1 LNENFENLMQKGIEK
16 HIRLLKE
23 QYALDVSI
31 YDHSFLEKAFQSRM
45 NATFCQ
51 NLDSYFQYLGK
62 ISDEPFL
69 LLGQLSNSYS
79 EFFRNPL
86 TFSML
91 EQAILPRLFNLK
103 EKIHSPE
110 IRIWSAACA
119 SGQEAYSLAILLNDY
134 KEKNKTNIGYRILAT
149 DNSESEL
156 ETARKGIFDLKTLK
170 NTPIGFAENYF
181 SRTGDTFILNQAIRE
196 QLDFSCYDLL
206 SKDSSS
212 PPSGIYGDYD
222 LIMCCNVL
230 FYYEPAYQKII
241 LNKIHRSLKPGGF
254 FITGEAE
261 THLVNAY
268 GGFRPYAIPSAIFV
282 KS

>member
-1 LNENFENLMQKGIEK
+1 MIKEIEK
-16 HIRLLKE
+16 HIQLLKE

-31 YDHSFLEKAFQSRM
+31 YDHSYLEKAFQSRL
-45 NATFCQ
+45 NSTFCE
-51 NLDSYFQYLGK
+51 NLEFYFQYLGNT
-62 ISDEPFL
+62 SDEPSH

-86 TFSML
+86 TFSLL

-103 EKIHSPE
+103 ETE

-134 KEKNKTNIGYRILAT
+134 KEKNKTSIGFRILAT
-149 DNSESEL
+149 DSSKSEL
-156 ETARKGIFDLKTLK
+156 ELARKGVFDLKTLK
-170 NTPIGFAENYF
+170 NTPIGFIEKYF
-181 SRTGDTFILNQAIRE
+181 SRTGDTFQSNQSIKE
-196 QLDFSCYDLL
+196 QLDFSYYDLL

-230 FYYEPAYQKII
+230 FYYESEYQQII

-261 THLVNAY
+261 THLVKAF
-268 GGFRPYAIPSAIFV
+268 GGFRPFAAPSAIFV
-282 KS
+282 KY

>member
-1 LNENFENLMQKGIEK
+1 MQKEIEK
-16 HIRLLKE
+16 YIQLIKE
-23 QYALDVSI
+23 QYALDISI
-31 YDHSFLEKAFQSRM
+31 YDHSYLEKAFQSRM
-45 NATFCQ
+45 NSTSCES
-51 NLDSYFQYLGK
+51 LDFYFQYLGK
-62 ISDEPFL
+62 ISDEPFH

-86 TFSML
+86 TFSLL
-91 EQAILPRLFNLK
+91 EQAILPRLFNRE
-103 EKIHSPE
+103 EKIFSPE

-134 KEKNKTNIGYRILAT
+134 KEKHKTNIGYRILAT
-149 DNSESEL
+149 DNSVSEL
-156 ETARKGIFDLKTLK
+156 EKARNGIFDLKTLK
-170 NTPIGFAENYF
+170 NTPIGFAEKYF
-181 SRTGDTFILNQAIRE
+181 SRTGDTFILNQTIRE
-196 QLDFSCYDLL
+196 QLDFSFYDLL

-230 FYYEPAYQKII
+230 FYYESGYQQII

-261 THLVNAY
+261 THLVNAF
-268 GGFRPYAIPSAIFV
+268 GGFRSFAAPSAIFV
-282 KS
+282 KN

>member
-1 LNENFENLMQKGIEK
+1 MQKEIEK
-16 HIRLLKE
+16 HIQLLKE
-23 QYALDVSI
+23 QYALDISI

-45 NATFCQ
+45 NSTFCQ

-62 ISDEPFL
+62 IPDEPFH

-79 EFFRNPL
+79 EFFRNSL
-86 TFSML
+86 TFSLL

-103 EKIHSPE
+103 ETE

-134 KEKNKTNIGYRILAT
+134 KEKNKTSIGFRILAT
-149 DNSESEL
+149 DSSESEL
-156 ETARKGIFDLKTLK
+156 EMARKGIFDLKTLK
-170 NTPIGFAENYF
+170 NTPIGFAEKYF
-181 SRTGDTFILNQAIRE
+181 SRTGDTFLLNQAIRE
-196 QLDFSCYDLL
+196 QLDFSHYDLL
-206 SKDSSS
+206 CKESSS

-230 FYYEPAYQKII
+230 FYYESEYQQII

-261 THLVNAY
+261 THLVNAFR
-268 GGFRPYAIPSAIFV
+268 GFKPFATPSAIFV